1 VKLSVLHK
9 KLLKMENNYTYTDAF
24 AELERIVK
32 EIETG
37 NSNIDALSEKIN
49 RASLL
54 IQICRAQLTSTEE
67 EVNLLLKNLSSVENE
82 EE

>member
-1 VKLSVLHK
+1 
-9 KLLKMENNYTYTDAF
+9 MENKYTYTDAF
-24 AELERIVK
+24 AELEKIVQ

-37 NSNIDALSEKIN
+37 NTNIDALSEKIK

-54 IQICRAQLTSTEE
+54 IQICRSQLTSTEE
-67 EVNLLLKNLSSVENE
+67 EVNLLLKNLTPIENE

>member
-1 VKLSVLHK
+1 
-9 KLLKMENNYTYTDAF
+9 MENKYTYTDAF
-24 AELERIVK
+24 AELEKIVQ

-37 NSNIDALSEKIN
+37 NTNIDALSEKIK

-54 IQICRAQLTSTEE
+54 IQICRSQLTSTEE
-67 EVNLLLKNLSSVENE
+67 EVNLLLKNLTPLENE

>member
-1 VKLSVLHK
+1 
-9 KLLKMENNYTYTDAF
+9 MENKYTYTDAF
-24 AELERIVK
+24 EELKKIVQ

-37 NSNIDALSEKIN
+37 NTNIDALSEKIK
-49 RASLL
+49 RASIL

-67 EVNLLLKNLSSVENE
+67 EVNLLLKNLTPIENE

>member
-1 VKLSVLHK
+1 
-9 KLLKMENNYTYTDAF
+9 MENNYTYTEAF
-24 AELERIVK
+24 RELEQIVQD
-32 EIETG
+32 IESG
-37 NSNIDALSEKIN
+37 NTNIDILTEKIK

-67 EVNLLLKNLSSVENE
+67 EVNQLLQNLAPIQPE

>member
-1 VKLSVLHK
+1 
-9 KLLKMENNYTYTDAF
+9 MERNYTYTDAF
-24 AELERIVK
+24 AELEQIVQ

-37 NSNIDALSEKIN
+37 STNIDALSEKIKK
-49 RASLL
+49 ASLL

-67 EVNLLLKNLSSVENE
+67 EVNLLLKNLTPPENE

>member
-1 VKLSVLHK
+1 
-9 KLLKMENNYTYTDAF
+9 MENNYTYTDAF
-24 AELERIVK
+24 SELEQIVQ

-37 NSNIDALSEKIN
+37 NTNIDVLSEKIK

-54 IQICRAQLTSTEE
+54 IQVCRAQLTSTEE
-67 EVNLLLKNLSSVENE
+67 EVNLLLKNLTPAENE